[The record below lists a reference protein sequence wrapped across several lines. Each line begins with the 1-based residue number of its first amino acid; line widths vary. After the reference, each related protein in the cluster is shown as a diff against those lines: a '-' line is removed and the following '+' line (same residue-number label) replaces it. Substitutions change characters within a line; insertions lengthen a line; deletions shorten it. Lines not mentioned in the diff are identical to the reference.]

1 MIAKFSLL
9 QLYLIGA
16 LSLLLIACFWS
27 YRTFSNIET
36 QNQKILHEAMPISL
50 AASRLYPLMLEQEIS
65 VRSFLVYEKKSDL
78 EQYRLAN
85 AQLHENVNI
94 IKQLGVE
101 HPLMRDIVYR
111 EALPLIE
118 ESEQFQEQ
126 QVYDFRHGKQ
136 ERSFERRLDGV
147 SILEQFKQV
156 DQRIHEDIQ
165 KIIDDAGNRSEE
177 AKILAVRMRNVIIT
191 IVILLILAFLHTIRV
206 EKNRRKLMYQSEHDG
221 LTGLLNR
228 RVFDRELKE
237 RLQIARLKQEAMSLL
252 LLDVDHF
259 KKYNDLYGHVAGDR
273 CLKEVAKVLRLIG
286 DKHGI
291 VTRYGGEEFAII
303 FKENTLDILDIAE
316 QIRRNVHALGIE
328 HQKNPPLHA
337 VTVSLGIVTL
347 IPNEEETP
355 ATVIEYADQALY
367 QSKILG
373 RNQVSEFNF
382 DGKTKKTVLETQTS
396 IQR

>member
-36 QNQKILHEAMPISL
+36 QNQKILHEVMPISL

-65 VRSFLVYEKKSDL
+65 VRSFLVYEKMSDL

-85 AQLHENVNI
+85 TQLHENVDI

-101 HPLMRDIVYR
+101 HPLMRDIVYQ

-118 ESEQFQEQ
+118 ESEQFQDRQ
-126 QVYDFRHGKQ
+126 LYDFQHGKQ
-136 ERSFERRLDGV
+136 EQSFERRLDGV
-147 SILEQFKQV
+147 SILERFKRV

-177 AKILAVRMRNVIIT
+177 AKILAVRMRNAVIT

-237 RLQIARLKQEAMSLL
+237 RLQVARLKQEEMSLL

-303 FKENTLDILDIAE
+303 FKGTASDTLEIAE
-316 QIRRNVHALGIE
+316 KIRTNVYSLGIK
-328 HQKNPPLHA
+328 HQKNPPFYN

-347 IPNEEETP
+347 VPNEEETS

-367 QSKILG
+367 QSKIHG
-373 RNQVSEFNF
+373 RNQVSMFTFGDE
-382 DGKTKKTVLETQTS
+382 KEKQVLETQKS
-396 IQR
+396 F